1 MTNSDIGGSYMA
13 SLGENISNLRKS
25 RGLSQAQLAER
36 LGIATSTLGMY
47 ETNKREPSNQTF
59 LIKLLMNC

>member
-25 RGLSQAQLAER
+25 RGLSQAQLADR

-47 ETNKREPSNQTF
+47 RFQC
-59 LIKLLMNC
+59 LIIYVYISHLNY